1 MCEKDELN
9 ICINHIE
16 NVSNEVISLYD
27 YIEKMIFPHVDL
39 DVLRGVTP
47 LWMADAGRSA
57 ESCMTKE
64 NFEKFVRSLEDTS
77 DKNEVKILYWYDVEA
92 LLNALQDRFSST
104 IWMLK
109 EFYSVLPYVPK
120 QEEMQVFKATICS
133 NRDSMNCY
141 TAANTIFINLASAF
155 DILAKLSYEL
165 EYFSEYDFSCYS
177 KLKSKDILYN
187 KNLQISP
194 ILKQQGMLFAEP
206 EPAIVRKIETLRSE
220 YVHNGPWDRTP
231 KIYYPL
237 DNNEM
242 PLPAFMLMPDMNE
255 NGTFITVKN
264 RNKFYSQEKKLN
276 IELISILNDTMEI
289 INNTIVGLKIVV
301 DNQTDKSNSQDE
313 TNSTVQAIIDH
324 LTNLNNYI
332 KK

>member
-27 YIEKMIFPHVDL
+27 YIEKMIFPYVDL
-39 DVLRGVTP
+39 DVLRGITL

-64 NFEKFVRSLEDTS
+64 TFEKFVRSLEDTN
-77 DKNEVKILYWYDVEA
+77 DQNVIKILYWYDLEA
-92 LLNALQDRFSST
+92 LLNALQDRLSST
-104 IWMLK
+104 IWMLE
-109 EFYSVLPYVPK
+109 EFYSILPYVPK
-120 QEEMQVFKATICS
+120 QEEMQISKATMYS

-165 EYFSEYDFSCYS
+165 EHFSEYDFSRYP

-194 ILKQQGMLFAEP
+194 ILKQRGMLFS

-220 YVHNGPWDRTP
+220 YVHNGPWDRMP

-237 DNNEM
+237 DDDEM
-242 PLPAFMLMPDMNE
+242 PLPAFMLLPDMNE
-255 NGTFITVKN
+255 DGTFISVKN

-276 IELISILNDTMEI
+276 TELIPILNDTMEI
-289 INNTIVGLKIVV
+289 INNTITGMKTVAY
-301 DNQTDKSNSQDE
+301 NQTDKSDSQDK
-313 TNSTVQAIIDH
+313 TKSTVQAIIDH

>member
-1 MCEKDELN
+1 
-9 ICINHIE
+9 
-16 NVSNEVISLYD
+16 
-27 YIEKMIFPHVDL
+27 
-39 DVLRGVTP
+39 
-47 LWMADAGRSA
+47 
-57 ESCMTKE
+57 
-64 NFEKFVRSLEDTS
+64 
-77 DKNEVKILYWYDVEA
+77 
-92 LLNALQDRFSST
+92 
-104 IWMLK
+104 
-109 EFYSVLPYVPK
+109 
-120 QEEMQVFKATICS
+120 
-133 NRDSMNCY
+133 
-141 TAANTIFINLASAF
+141 
-155 DILAKLSYEL
+155 
-165 EYFSEYDFSCYS
+165 
-177 KLKSKDILYN
+177 
-187 KNLQISP
+187 
-194 ILKQQGMLFAEP
+194 MLFA

-255 NGTFITVKN
+255 NGTFITVTN

-289 INNTIVGLKIVV
+289 INNTIFGLKTVV